1 MRIATRSE
9 WSIETGTLLFSDWFE
24 WSGTVA
30 LMKGDS
36 TLKQSE
42 KAQAAFQ
49 QQLMG
54 IFSQQF
60 ASNKGITDFLSAK
73 LKPMIT
79 NPTGFDEST
88 LTAMRTGAREG
99 VTGEYEQAQ
108 KAVNAQRLAQ
118 GGPTSL
124 PSGVDAQIQGSLAG
138 DVAREQAGAQRDIS
152 LQDAQL
158 KQANLWNSINA
169 LSGNAAQ
176 INPLGYA
183 GQATSAGAAT
193 GSLGEAYNA
202 SKQSGWMNAL
212 AGGIGGGLTAG
223 ISNLTKP
230 RPKA

>member
-1 MRIATRSE
+1 MKVTTRSE

-24 WSGTVA
+24 WSGTIEFC
-30 LMKGDS
+30 KGDKV
-36 TLKQSE
+36 LQQSE

-60 ASNKGITDFLSAK
+60 AGQKKSLDFLNNK
-73 LKPMIT
+73 LMPMIT
-79 NPTGFDEST
+79 KPTGFDEST
-88 LTAMRTGAREG
+88 LTSMRTGAREG
-99 VTGEYEQAQ
+99 VAGEYEQAQ

-118 GGPTSL
+118 TGPTSL

-158 KQANLWNSINA
+158 KQQNLWNSINA

-230 RPKA
+230 RPR